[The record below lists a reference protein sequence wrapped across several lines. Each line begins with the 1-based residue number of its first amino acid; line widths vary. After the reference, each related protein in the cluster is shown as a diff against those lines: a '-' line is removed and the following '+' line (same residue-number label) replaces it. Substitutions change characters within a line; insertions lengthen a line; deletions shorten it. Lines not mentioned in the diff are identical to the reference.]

1 MFKHKKTNKNIIL
14 HYKKITYVFGIYKNC
29 IFVVTIFGLL
39 TSLSSLLK
47 L

>member
-1 MFKHKKTNKNIIL
+1 MFGIKKQTKILFCII
-14 HYKKITYVFGIYKNC
+14 KKITYVLGIYKNC

-47 L
+47 P